1 MLLYSDPVFL
11 HHETGN
17 HPECAARIRLIEP
30 RLRQAGLLQQCTR
43 PPWKPVTRS
52 RLSQIHAPRYIDEI
66 WAIAKS
72 GGGDLDADTVL
83 SPASFDVALSAAGA
97 VCDATERVVQGEDRR
112 ALCLV
117 RPPGHHAISTHA
129 MGFCIFNNIAIAARA
144 AVDSLGLDRVLIVD
158 WDCHHGNGT
167 QAAFWA
173 DPRVGF
179 FSIHRWPFYPGTGA
193 EDETGTGDGLG
204 TTLNVPVAFGVSRQ
218 TYLAMF
224 AGALEKMVAK
234 MRPQLIFVSAG
245 FDAHSLD
252 PVGGL
257 GLESE
262 DFRPLTRRVI
272 EAADAYAGG
281 KVVSVLEGGYH
292 PEAVAAS
299 VEVHLEELMR
309 APALAPATPPGS
321 QPL

>member
-1 MLLYSDPVFL
+1 
-11 HHETGN
+11 
-17 HPECAARIRLIEP
+17 
-30 RLRQAGLLQQCTR
+30 
-43 PPWKPVTRS
+43 
-52 RLSQIHAPRYIDEI
+52 
-66 WAIAKS
+66 
-72 GGGDLDADTVL
+72 
-83 SPASFDVALSAAGA
+83 
-97 VCDATERVVQGEDRR
+97 
-112 ALCLV
+112 
-117 RPPGHHAISTHA
+117 
-129 MGFCIFNNIAIAARA
+129 
-144 AVDSLGLDRVLIVD
+144 
-158 WDCHHGNGT
+158 
-167 QAAFWA
+167 
-173 DPRVGF
+173 
-179 FSIHRWPFYPGTGA
+179 
-193 EDETGTGDGLG
+193 
-204 TTLNVPVAFGVSRQ
+204 LNVPVAFGVSRQ

-224 AGALEKMVAK
+224 AGTLEKMVAK